1 MAENLIDQA
10 KDFIQDKA
18 GEILK
23 NPEEIK
29 KKVTEVGQKIAPDSL
44 DPKVEEVVDK
54 TVDFLT
60 DKLLKQYSEAFIALI
75 PSIKAGKL
83 DEAANKKFLDL
94 QSQLDQLDKN
104 GQLSATQ
111 KDLFKVTTDTYN
123 KMKK

>member
-18 GEILK
+18 GEMLK

-29 KKVTEVGQKIAPDSL
+29 KKATEIGQTIAPDSL

-60 DKLLKQYSEAFIALI
+60 DKLT
-75 PSIKAGKL
+75 
-83 DEAANKKFLDL
+83 KKEEDN
-94 QSQLDQLDKN
+94 Q
-104 GQLSATQ
+104 
-111 KDLFKVTTDTYN
+111 
-123 KMKK
+123 

>member
-18 GEILK
+18 GEMLK

-29 KKVTEVGQKIAPDSL
+29 KKATEIGQKIAPDSL

-60 DKLLKQYSEAFIALI
+60 DKLT
-75 PSIKAGKL
+75 
-83 DEAANKKFLDL
+83 KKEEDN
-94 QSQLDQLDKN
+94 Q
-104 GQLSATQ
+104 
-111 KDLFKVTTDTYN
+111 
-123 KMKK
+123 

>member
-60 DKLLKQYSEAFIALI
+60 AKL
-75 PSIKAGKL
+75 P
-83 DEAANKKFLDL
+83 KKDAPE
-94 QSQLDQLDKN
+94 K
-104 GQLSATQ
+104 
-111 KDLFKVTTDTYN
+111 
-123 KMKK
+123 

>member
-18 GEILK
+18 GDLLK

-54 TVDFLT
+54 AVDFLT
-60 DKLLKQYSEAFIALI
+60 DKLT
-75 PSIKAGKL
+75 
-83 DEAANKKFLDL
+83 KKD
-94 QSQLDQLDKN
+94 
-104 GQLSATQ
+104 APE
-111 KDLFKVTTDTYN
+111 
-123 KMKK
+123 KK